1 MTVLTRHDSD
11 MKDNTYW
18 LGLITHL
25 QNPHVPYKSLDCL
38 RDLKAL

>member
-1 MTVLTRHDSD
+1 VLTRHESD
-11 MKDNTYW
+11 LKDNAYW

-25 QNPHVPYKSLDCL
+25 QNPHVPYKTMECL